1 MELSEIIN
9 LILGGG
15 FLALLVG
22 IITLKA
28 TVKKATAEAEKA
40 KAEAETVRID
50 NAEHA
55 TRILVENIV
64 SPLKK
69 ELEETRTELSETRDE
84 LKATNREF
92 GATKREM
99 ARLRKAV
106 EVANS
111 CKYSNNCP
119 VLERMCERQK
129 GGTSRGAFG
138 DDSDRG
144 QYRTRNPPDADGIY
158 TDVGSGTGD
167 ILGQPP

>member
-15 FLALLVG
+15 LLASLVG

-28 TVKKATAEAEKA
+28 TVHKANAEAEKA

-55 TRILVENIV
+55 TRVLVENIV
-64 SPLKK
+64 SPLK
-69 ELEETRTELSETRDE
+69 TELADTRNELVETRDE
-84 LKATNREF
+84 LKATNKEF

-119 VLERMCERQK
+119 VLDRMCYREK
-129 GGTSRGAFG
+129 GGTHSKGG
-138 DDSDRG
+138 YEG
-144 QYRTRNPPDADGIY
+144 YGGGEHTRNPPCGDGDGAKI
-158 TDVGSGTGD
+158 GS
-167 ILGQPP
+167 